1 MPILSLALCCCLSL
15 ALAGTAFSEMT
26 KTVQVEGLGL
36 IIDGDKSTGFEQAKR
51 AALRQAVEEGVGV
64 LISSQTRVQ
73 NFAVI
78 QDDILSR
85 TDGYIREY
93 RIIEHGP
100 SDETTYQVK
109 IEAVVG
115 LGGLQERLDALDL
128 LIESVEN
135 PVIICLGRE
144 RLRKEN
150 GLIDQEWGILAS
162 QLRKGLRKANKHF
175 HLAAPIGDF
184 GGDAF
189 DDGAQMAALG
199 QDLGASI
206 IVKGEAEMQ
215 PVSGIKI
222 PLSSATLSGTG
233 VQSAVVQ
240 IRVEALWADSGEIFA
255 TLSTVEKA
263 AAVTIQAA
271 YEKGIRSGAEKLT
284 DQLVERLAEDWREKA
299 YSGRLLRLVIEGER
313 ERLTLFEREFPTRV
327 GGIEKLYPRSYSS
340 GRGVYDARSQ
350 QNGFQVARSLV
361 AREWEGMDIEVVQVT
376 PNSLK
381 LQLNPDAVRPASE

>member
-1 MPILSLALCCCLSL
+1 MPILSLALCFCLSL
-15 ALAGTAFSEMT
+15 SLAGRAFSEMT
-26 KTVQVEGLGL
+26 KTVRVEGLGL
-36 IIDGDKSTGFEQAKR
+36 IVNGDKSTGFEQAKR

-73 NFAVI
+73 NFAII

-85 TDGYIREY
+85 TDGYIKEY
-93 RIIEHGP
+93 RITEHGP
-100 SDETTYQVK
+100 SDETTYQVE

-115 LGGLQERLDALDL
+115 LGDLHESLDALDL

-144 RLRKEN
+144 RLRGEN
-150 GLIDQEWGILAS
+150 GLIDQKWGILAS
-162 QLRKGLRKANKHF
+162 ELRRGLRQANKHF
-175 HLAAPIGDF
+175 HLAAPVGDF
-184 GGDAF
+184 GGEAF
-189 DDGAQMAALG
+189 DAGAAAGDLG

-206 IVKGEAEMQ
+206 VVRGEAEMQ
-215 PVSGIKI
+215 PASGIKV
-222 PLSSATLSGTG
+222 PLASSTLREIG

-240 IRVEALWADSGEIFA
+240 LRVEALWADSGEIFA
-255 TLSTVEKA
+255 TLSTVERA

-299 YSGRLLRLVIEGER
+299 YSGRLLRLVIEGKR
-313 ERLTLFEREFPTRV
+313 ERLTLFEREFPARV
-327 GGIEKLYPRSYSS
+327 GGIEKLYPRSYSG

-350 QNGFQVARSLV
+350 HTGFQVARSLV

-381 LQLNPDAVRPASE
+381 LQLNSDAVQPASE